1 MLQTFIRHKIHRRM
15 NINTIKKMRKNKEN
29 CVNNSLVL
37 FGYYLMFVG
46 TSFGLA
52 QTNKETVY
60 YSSSDF

>member
-1 MLQTFIRHKIHRRM
+1 MQQK
-15 NINTIKKMRKNKEN
+15 KEN

-37 FGYYLMFVG
+37 FGYYLMFVDI
-46 TSFGLA
+46 SFSLA